1 MAHDLA
7 IRQLAYKKYCEGL
20 SISTICEHL
29 DISKATFHA
38 WLHLVDETNSFQRR
52 FSNGRPPAIQDLKK
66 FREFVDKNPARSTQ
80 KMADD
85 WNKEFNA
92 SVAHDA
98 IRTALQRINYTYK
111 KKQKYMLKGM
121 K

>member
-1 MAHDLA
+1 MAHDLG
-7 IRQLAYKKYCEGL
+7 IRELAYKKYCEGL
-20 SISTICEHL
+20 SIPTICEHL
-29 DISKATFHA
+29 NISKATFHA

-52 FSNGRPPAIQDLKK
+52 FSSGRPPAIQDLEK
-66 FREFVDKNPARSTQ
+66 FKEFVDKNPSRSTQ

-98 IRTALQRINYTYK
+98 IRSALQRINYTYK
-111 KKQKYMLKGM
+111 KKQKYMLRGM